1 MKTAII
7 GGSFNPP
14 HYGHVHVI
22 RLVQNHTD
30 YRRVILVPLHT
41 PSHKEVD
48 SFVSSDKRL
57 EMLNLLIEDQCPE
70 CVVDTCEIDR
80 GGISYTWDTVQS
92 IRARYPDIVDKIGI
106 VIGDDLLEGLL
117 SWHEIDRLKEQAVFV
132 VVCRNLSGEQM
143 DSYRDTFAAYG
154 IELTM
159 LRGDTVNISSS
170 DIRKRVQDGLPLAGL
185 LPNTIIEYMERN
197 GLYKD

>member
-22 RLVQNHTD
+22 RLVEQYTD
-30 YRRVILVPLHT
+30 YSRIILVPLHT

-48 SFVSSDKRL
+48 SFVSADKRL
-57 EMLNLLIEDQCPE
+57 DMLNVLIENQCPE
-70 CVVDTCEIDR
+70 CLVDTCEIER

-92 IRARYPDIVDKIGI
+92 IKARYPDIDDKIGI
-106 VIGDDLLEGLL
+106 IIGDDLLEGLL
-117 SWHEIDRLKEQAVFV
+117 SWHEIDKLKQHAVFV

-143 DSYRDTFAAYG
+143 ESYRHAFAGYG

-159 LRGDTVNISSS
+159 LRDKTVDISSS
-170 DIRKRVQDGLPLAGL
+170 DIRKRVQHGQSITGL
-185 LPNTIIEYMERN
+185 LPDAIIEYMERN
-197 GLYKD
+197 GLYAD